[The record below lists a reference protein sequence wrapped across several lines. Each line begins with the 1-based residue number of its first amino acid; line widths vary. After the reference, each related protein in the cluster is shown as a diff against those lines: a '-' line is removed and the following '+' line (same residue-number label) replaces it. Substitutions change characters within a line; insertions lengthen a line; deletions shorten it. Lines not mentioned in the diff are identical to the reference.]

1 MLPIKTILH
10 PTDFSPQA
18 EYAYQLARS
27 LARDYGARLLLQHV
41 EEISPAVYGEFGALG
56 VNPDDVHETLK
67 EKLHRLEPPDVDDVR
82 TFLVRGDPAS
92 EIVALASNYPCDV
105 IVMGTHGRKG
115 LARLL
120 MGSVAEDV
128 VRKAP
133 CPVVTVK
140 SPLAQASAGMKAEE
154 QSAPVI

>member
-41 EEISPAVYGEFGALG
+41 EEISPAVYGEFGALS
-56 VNPDDVHETLK
+56 VDPEDVHESLK
-67 EKLHRLEPPDVDDVR
+67 EKLHRLEPEGVGEVNY
-82 TFLVRGDPAS
+82 FLVRGDPAS
-92 EIVALASNYPCDV
+92 EIVALANNYPCDV
-105 IVMGTHGRKG
+105 IIMGTHGRKG

-120 MGSVAEDV
+120 MGSVAENV
-128 VRKAP
+128 ARHAP

-140 SPLAQASAGMKAEE
+140 SPLTPANVGMEAEE
-154 QSAPVI
+154 QFAPVI